1 MEFCLNFSLGL
12 ITPLLMLV
20 IRNLVLLHKVK
31 SKEAMLY
38 IVEQYAD
45 TSYSSSQAVSHH
57 RGTFLFLIK
66 IFQNI

>member
-1 MEFCLNFSLGL
+1 MEFCLNFSVGL

-38 IVEQYAD
+38 SGAVQQYAD

-57 RGTFLFLIK
+57 GAGGHFCF
-66 IFQNI
+66 